1 MINYSIAI
9 LGTRPGTPK
18 AQIVETKA
26 YGVAQ
31 VDESVDINQ
40 FAQHIASHGSVY
52 AKGDIVGLLTMA
64 VSCLREL
71 ILEGKRVRLGE
82 LGDFQPRLKTEGA
95 KNTEDFTVGNI
106 KAVNVSWAPGK
117 AFSNLRHE
125 ATFQLVPSRR
135 AQKEDIDVI
144 KNTETIQGLE

>member
-52 AKGDIVGLLTMA
+52 AKGDIVISAATSRQSMSAGLPARPSVTFA
-64 VSCLREL
+64 TKPPSSSCPA
-71 ILEGKRVRLGE
+71 EGRR
-82 LGDFQPRLKTEGA
+82 RRTSMSSRTLKPFRDLNE
-95 KNTEDFTVGNI
+95 
-106 KAVNVSWAPGK
+106 
-117 AFSNLRHE
+117 
-125 ATFQLVPSRR
+125 
-135 AQKEDIDVI
+135 
-144 KNTETIQGLE
+144 